1 MNIVLVLGVLIT
13 VVTAIP
19 VLVQLRGHPRGLFVL
34 FFAEMWERFSY
45 YGMRALLIYYLTQH
59 FLFDDKTAAGD
70 YGSYAT
76 LVYLMP
82 LVGGVLADRFLGT
95 RKAVVFGGVLLA
107 MGHLG
112 LAIEG
117 PPAQQ
122 VLSYQGHAY
131 AFQVTG
137 RAGAR
142 HVRLQ
147 VGAGAYDFA
156 ADKAGGLQIEG
167 LPPTAALPASLPKG
181 AYALSVQQRQPLF
194 VDLFYGALSL
204 IIIGV
209 GYLKPNLSAIVG
221 QLYATHDPRRDAGFT
236 LYYYGINL
244 GAFWSAIICGAL
256 GQTVGWWAGFGLAG
270 IGMTLGLLVFVFGQP
285 LLMGRG
291 EPPSPAVLKRPI
303 AGPVKL
309 EGSLYLLGLVGVGL
323 VYALLRHNA
332 FVGALLGLGSVLS
345 LGYVGWFMARRC
357 DRVERERLGLALVL
371 MLGCAVFYALFELQG
386 SAISLFTDRNV
397 RLPSGGAFAITA
409 AQTQSFNPGF
419 ILILAPLFAAAW
431 ARLGRRDRDPSPTA
445 KFGAALLQVGLG
457 FLVLVFGGRFVDA
470 QYREPLLI
478 LVVSYLLQTTGEFC
492 LYPVGLSQITK
503 LAPLALASTLMS
515 MWYLSL
521 SWGEWIGGRLTQL
534 AGAQTVGG
542 QVLDPKLA
550 LATSLHVFGVIGW
563 AAAAVG
569 MGFLVA
575 TPFLRSWAHAGAGEP
590 HADAGDLAFAPT
602 LEGERASLSP
612 TTLPSAP

>member
-1 MNIVLVLGVLIT
+1 MNIVLLIGVLIT
-13 VVTAIP
+13 VVSAIP
-19 VLVQLRGHPRGLFVL
+19 VLVQLRGHPKGLYVL

-59 FLFDDKTAAGD
+59 FLFQDKTAAGD
-70 YGSYAT
+70 YAAYAT
-76 LVYLMP
+76 MVYLMP

-107 MGHLG
+107 LGHLG

-122 VLSYQGHAY
+122 LLTYQGHTY

-137 RAGAR
+137 RASAR
-142 HVRLQ
+142 HVRLK
-147 VGAGAYDFA
+147 VGDGAYDFT
-156 ADKAGGLQIEG
+156 ADKAGGLEIEG
-167 LPPTAALPASLPKG
+167 LPPTAALPHELPKG
-181 AYALSVQQRQPLF
+181 AYTLSVQKQNPVF
-194 VDLFYGALSL
+194 IDAFYLALSL

-221 QLYATHDPRRDAGFT
+221 QLYTGEDPRRDSGFT

-270 IGMTLGLLVFVFGQP
+270 IGMTLGLVVFVLGKP
-285 LLMGRG
+285 LLQGRG
-291 EPPSPAVLKRPI
+291 EPPSPAALKRPV
-303 AGPVKL
+303 AGPVRL
-309 EGSLYLLGLVGVGL
+309 ETSLYLLGFVGVGL
-323 VYALLRHNA
+323 VYVLLRHNA
-332 FVGALLGLGSVLS
+332 FVGALLGLGSVAS
-345 LGYVGWFMARRC
+345 LGYLAWYMARRC
-357 DRVERERLGLALVL
+357 VKVERERLGLALFL

-397 RLPSGGAFAITA
+397 QLPSTGAFALTA

-431 ARLGRRDRDPSPTA
+431 AWLGRRDRDPSPTA

-457 FLVLVFGGRFVDA
+457 FLVLVVGGRFVDA

-478 LVVSYLLQTTGEFC
+478 LIVSYLLQTTGEFC
-492 LYPVGLSQITK
+492 LYPVGLSQITR
-503 LAPLALASTLMS
+503 LAPVALASTLMS

-550 LATSLHVFGVIGW
+550 LDTSLHVFGAIGW
-563 AAAAVG
+563 TAVG
-569 MGFLVA
+569 FGAAFLA
-575 TPFLRSWAHAGAGEP
+575 LTPWLKRWAHAGVGR
-590 HADAGDLAFAPT
+590 HAEVGDIAFAPT
-602 LEGERASLSP
+602 VEGERASLSP
-612 TTLPSAP
+612 TTLAGAP